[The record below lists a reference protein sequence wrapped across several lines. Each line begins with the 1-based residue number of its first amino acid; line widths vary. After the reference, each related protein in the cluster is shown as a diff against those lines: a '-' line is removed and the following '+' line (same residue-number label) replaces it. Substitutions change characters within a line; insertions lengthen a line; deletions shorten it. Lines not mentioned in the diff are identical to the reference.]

1 MDLMPPTAVTEVAS
15 APSPALPVPVLPVL
29 LDTGPSARGAHRL
42 QTALTCP
49 ALYAFQK
56 LMKHEAALGDRGPLV
71 RGSIGHVA
79 LAHHYAR
86 LGSVQHQQDPEVYY
100 PPDMAI
106 DMVAE
111 KFGAMGKSFQRLIH
125 DAYAAYQA
133 FYSVERHEVVGV
145 ECPVDHQVPTPD
157 GPIRFT
163 QRWDLLTRDDA
174 GRMWVTDHKF
184 VGKIE
189 ARTVA
194 RYALSIQFTGMV
206 WLGHTLFG
214 KDFGGVRLNLVGV
227 AKGAGSFQFQRPALP
242 PAPDAVRRFP
252 ATLAHAERVIASVE
266 ALSDPWDAPH
276 AYSEMVCMTPYGPC
290 PCVEMC
296 RFGKGHTTM
305 DGRVL

>member
-1 MDLMPPTAVTEVAS
+1 MTAALATAT
-15 APSPALPVPVLPVL
+15 APSPVPPAPVL

-49 ALYAFQK
+49 ALFAFQK

-86 LGSVQHQQDPEVYY
+86 LGAVQHNIDPETYF
-100 PPDMAI
+100 PPETAI

-111 KFGAMGKSFQRLIH
+111 KFGTMGRSFQRLIH
-125 DAYAAYQA
+125 DAYKHYQA
-133 FYSVERHEVVGV
+133 HYSVERHEVVGV
-145 ECPVDHQVPTPD
+145 ECPVDYQVPTPD

-174 GRMWVTDHKF
+174 GRMWITDHKF
-184 VGKIE
+184 VGQIQAKTID
-189 ARTVA
+189 

-206 WLGHTLFG
+206 WLGHTLYG
-214 KDFGGVRLNLVGV
+214 TNFGGVRLNLVGV
-227 AKGAGSFQFQRPALP
+227 GPRFNFMRPTLP

-252 ATLAHAERVIASVE
+252 ATLAHAERVIASIE
-266 ALSDPWDAPH
+266 GLTDPWDAPH
-276 AYSEMVCMTPYGPC
+276 AYSEMICMTPYGPC
-290 PCVEMC
+290 PATDLC
-296 RFGKGHTTM
+296 RWGRGHITM
-305 DGRVL
+305 DGRTL